1 MFLKDFVTSP
11 FRGNLSNKVIIRSI
25 YVEKDLMLQ
34 WILIPMKRKYFGTN
48 GIRGEINVLFTPTFV
63 SKMSAAIAASFK
75 NKGTMIIGS
84 DGRTSSPSIK
94 HGVIASFL
102 ASGFEVIDV
111 GIVPTPLVQFAVNN
125 LKAELGIVVT
135 ASHNPPEF
143 NGIKVIDSD
152 GIEIDLEK
160 QKKIEEIYEE
170 ERFSLVSWDKNQKV
184 TELDLNN
191 EYIDQICGLVDRDS
205 IEKKKLCAVV
215 DAGNA
220 VGGIIT
226 PLLLRK
232 LGVKTIT
239 INGQIDGRFPGRGVE
254 PSIEKLKVMS
264 SSTVISKANFSVAH
278 DGDADRAIF
287 GDETGRVFYGDISIA
302 LFQKFILKD
311 KKNKKFVTPIS
322 SSLIISD
329 IADEIGGEVI
339 WTPVGCIFVSRKMIQ
354 EKSLL
359 GGEENGGLFFAPHQ
373 SVRDGPMAAALM
385 AEIISQSDISLSELA
400 NELPKYHQKKDKI
413 KCPNSIKKKVMDFV
427 TENIQENVEI
437 LTIDGVKLIYPDSWI
452 LIRPSGTEPIFR
464 IFAEAKS
471 AEEANAMLE
480 KGLKIVKKA
489 IRNVQ

>member
-1 MFLKDFVTSP
+1 
-11 FRGNLSNKVIIRSI
+11 
-25 YVEKDLMLQ
+25 
-34 WILIPMKRKYFGTN
+34 MKRKYFGTN

-63 SKMSAAIAASFK
+63 SKISASIATSFQ

-84 DGRTSSPSIK
+84 DGRTSSPFIK

-125 LKAELGIVVT
+125 LNANLGVVVT

-160 QKKIEEIYEE
+160 QKQVEEIYENE
-170 ERFSLVSWDKNQKV
+170 KFSLVSWDNNQKV
-184 TELDLNN
+184 SELDLKN
-191 EYIDQICGLVDRDS
+191 EYIEQICGFVNRDR
-205 IEKKKLCAVV
+205 IEKKKLCAVI

-220 VGGIIT
+220 VGGLIT

-232 LGVKTIT
+232 LGIKTIT
-239 INGQIDGRFPGRGVE
+239 INGQLDGRFPGRGVE
-254 PSIEKLKVMS
+254 PSVENLKTMS
-264 SSTVISKANFSVAH
+264 NSTVISKADFAVAH

-287 GDETGRVFYGDISIA
+287 GDETGRIFYGDISIA

-311 KKNKKFVTPIS
+311 KRNKKFVTPIS
-322 SSLIISD
+322 SSLIVSD

-354 EKSLL
+354 EKNLL
-359 GGEENGGLFFAPHQ
+359 GGEENGGLFFSPHQ

-385 AEIISQSDISLSELA
+385 AEIIAQSDTSLSELA

-413 KCPNSIKKKVMDFV
+413 KCPNSLKEKVMDFV
-427 TENIQENVEI
+427 IDNVQEKAEI
-437 LTIDGVKLIYPDSWI
+437 LTIDGIKLIYSDSWI

-464 IFAEAKS
+464 IFVEAKS
-471 AEEANAMLE
+471 VEKADAMMD
-480 KGLKIVKKA
+480 KGLKIVNKA
-489 IRNVQ
+489 IRSVH